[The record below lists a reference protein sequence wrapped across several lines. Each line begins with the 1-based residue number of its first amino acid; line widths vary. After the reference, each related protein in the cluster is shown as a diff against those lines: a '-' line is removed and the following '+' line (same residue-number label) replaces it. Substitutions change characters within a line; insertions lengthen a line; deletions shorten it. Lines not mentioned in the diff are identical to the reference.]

1 MALPKY
7 KEDFYMNL
15 PKHITNEKTGIS
27 YTLHGDYYLPD
38 LKLPEPEDKRPIG
51 RWGRMHGD
59 YLKKNKRYVFD
70 SILISG
76 RLHSYLVEIDEQAR
90 EMFDTLIDQ
99 MKQAEGVTE
108 QLKEENQ
115 LEWMQ
120 RMCNIEQRSR
130 EIVCNELI
138 YA

>member
-1 MALPKY
+1 
-7 KEDFYMNL
+7 MNL

-38 LKLPEPEDKRPIG
+38 LKLPEPEDKGPIG